1 MMQGTPWFV
10 TCREQYTAFG
20 LHHIV
25 SAVSFLNNDCKLV
38 RACNGSGNSNL
49 NERGGG

>member
-1 MMQGTPWFV
+1 M
-10 TCREQYTAFG
+10 AFG

-38 RACNGSGNSNL
+38 RLDLSEESVMAIQPVLEMCW
-49 NERGGG
+49 RR